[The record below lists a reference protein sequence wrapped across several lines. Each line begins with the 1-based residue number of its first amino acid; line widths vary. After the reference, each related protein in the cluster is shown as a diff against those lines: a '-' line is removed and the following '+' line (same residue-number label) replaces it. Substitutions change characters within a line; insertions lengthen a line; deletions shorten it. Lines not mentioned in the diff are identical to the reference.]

1 MRKITGEMIIDK
13 LKELPESDQQT
24 ILDFI
29 EYLLE
34 KQEQKQDK
42 KSVDKKK
49 QWVSESVRWLGDAV
63 VNSFSLQDV

>member
-1 MRKITGEMIIDK
+1 MSKITAEMIVHK

-49 QWVSESVRWLGDAV
+49 A
-63 VNSFSLQDV
+63 

>member
-1 MRKITGEMIIDK
+1 MKKITGEMIIDK

-34 KQEQKQDK
+34 KQEKKQEK
-42 KSVDKKK
+42 KS
-49 QWVSESVRWLGDAV
+49 SP
-63 VNSFSLQDV
+63 

>member
-1 MRKITGEMIIDK
+1 MVQSKITGVQMRKITGEMIIDK

-29 EYLLE
+29 EYLMK
-34 KQEQKQDK
+34 KQERKQK

-49 QWVSESVRWLGDAV
+49 AVS
-63 VNSFSLQDV
+63 Q